1 MDNALVENNYLHSRR
16 NKLLERLRA
25 EGVRINEDF
34 NNLEYL
40 NGVLIALGLPPSNS
54 KTKAIEAIR
63 SKNMNIWDI
72 VDGFFDRTHAT
83 RAALRR
89 YTRKH
94 RLFFPLERAK
104 SEGLRA
110 FLIHM

>member
-1 MDNALVENNYLHSRR
+1 MDNAPAENNYLHSRR

-25 EGVRINEDF
+25 EGVRINENF

-40 NGVLIALGLPPSNS
+40 NGIEIALRLPPSNS

-63 SKNMNIWDI
+63 SKNVNIWDI
-72 VDGFFDRTHAT
+72 VDGNFDRVHPT

-94 RLFFPLERAK
+94 RLFFPLERARF
-104 SEGLRA
+104 EGLRA